1 MSEIESCITSFVDG
15 RVRLRHPSLKR
26 AEDAEQVR
34 GFLASL
40 PGILRVTVNSRTG
53 SLLLE
58 YDPDQI
64 SREDLLALAGQ
75 WADIASAKMRRR
87 HPGSG
92 ASTGPGPS
100 GSRTGACW
108 RRWAR
113 PSPSALPDGNAGM
126 SWREGC
132 SSSSTSPISIPIER
146 LSSRPRRDLPLSGT
160 LSWRRCSASRG
171 HALRLHPGGR
181 SAINGPSA
189 LSVNLKDSIQEAA

>member
-75 WADIASAKMRRR
+75 WADFASAQDEAA
-87 HPGSG
+87 HLGSG

-108 RRWAR
+108 RRSAR

>member
-1 MSEIESCITSFVDG
+1 MSGIESCITSFVDG

-75 WADIASAKMRRR
+75 WADFASAQDEAAAPRKRRFDR
-87 HPGSG
+87 ARAIRFTNRGMLATLG
-92 ASTGPGPS
+92 ASLAFG
-100 GSRTGACW
+100 
-108 RRWAR
+108 
-113 PSPSALPDGNAGM
+113 LAG
-126 SWREGC
+126 RERGHVVAG
-132 SSSSTSPISIPIER
+132 
-146 LSSRPRRDLPLSGT
+146 PRRDLPLSGT

>member
-26 AEDAEQVR
+26 AEDAELVR

-75 WADIASAKMRRR
+75 WADFASAQDEAAAPRKRRFDR
-87 HPGSG
+87 ARAIRFTNRGMLATLG
-92 ASTGPGPS
+92 ASLAFG
-100 GSRTGACW
+100 
-108 RRWAR
+108 
-113 PSPSALPDGNAGM
+113 LAG
-126 SWREGC
+126 RERGHVVAGG
-132 SSSSTSPISIPIER
+132 
-146 LSSRPRRDLPLSGT
+146 LFLLFNLAHLYSRPRRDLPLSGT

>member
-26 AEDAEQVR
+26 AEDAELVR

-75 WADIASAKMRRR
+75 WADFASAQDE
-87 HPGSG
+87 
-92 ASTGPGPS
+92 AE
-100 GSRTGACW
+100 A
-108 RRWAR
+108 
-113 PSPSALPDGNAGM
+113 PSALPDGNAGM

-189 LSVNLKDSIQEAA
+189 LSVNLKDSIQEAV

>member
-40 PGILRVTVNSRTG
+40 PGMLRVTVNSRTG

-75 WADIASAKMRRR
+75 WADFASAQDEAAPRKRRFD
-87 HPGSG
+87 
-92 ASTGPGPS
+92 

-108 RRWAR
+108 RRSAR

-132 SSSSTSPISIPIER
+132 SSSSTWPISIPIER

-181 SAINGPSA
+181 STINGPSA
-189 LSVNLKDSIQEAA
+189 LSVNLKDSIQEVA

>member
-26 AEDAEQVR
+26 AEDAELVR

-64 SREDLLALAGQ
+64 SREDLPGSGR
-75 WADIASAKMRRR
+75 ISPPPKMRRR

-108 RRWAR
+108 RRSAR
-113 PSPSALPDGNAGM
+113 PSPSVLPDGNAGM

-171 HALRLHPGGR
+171 HALRLHPGVW
-181 SAINGPSA
+181 STINGPSA

>member
-26 AEDAEQVR
+26 AEDAELVR

-75 WADIASAKMRRR
+75 WADFASAQDEAAAPRKRRFDR
-87 HPGSG
+87 
-92 ASTGPGPS
+92 ARPS

-108 RRWAR
+108 RRSAR
-113 PSPSALPDGNAGM
+113 PSPSVLPDGNAGM

>member
-15 RVRLRHPSLKR
+15 RVRLRYPSLKR

-40 PGILRVTVNSRTG
+40 PGMLRVTAVPGPCCWNTIRIRSAGRTCWPLPG
-53 SLLLE
+53 SGR
-58 YDPDQI
+58 I
-64 SREDLLALAGQ
+64 SPPP
-75 WADIASAKMRRR
+75 KMRRR

-108 RRWAR
+108 RRSAR

>member
-26 AEDAEQVR
+26 AEDAELVR

-75 WADIASAKMRRR
+75 WADFASAQDEAAAPRKRRFDR
-87 HPGSG
+87 ARAIRFTNRGMLATLG
-92 ASTGPGPS
+92 ASLAFG
-100 GSRTGACW
+100 
-108 RRWAR
+108 
-113 PSPSALPDGNAGM
+113 LAG
-126 SWREGC
+126 RE
-132 SSSSTSPISIPIER
+132 
-146 LSSRPRRDLPLSGT
+146 
-160 LSWRRCSASRG
+160 RG
-171 HALRLHPGGR
+171 HVVAGG
-181 SAINGPSA
+181 
-189 LSVNLKDSIQEAA
+189 LFLLFNLAHLYTYRKAP

>member
-26 AEDAEQVR
+26 AEDAELVR

-75 WADIASAKMRRR
+75 WADFASAQDVGGTPEAALRPGQGHPVHEPGHVGDARRVPR
-87 HPGSG
+87 LRPC
-92 ASTGPGPS
+92 
-100 GSRTGACW
+100 RTGTRAC
-108 RRWAR
+108 RGGRAVPPLQPR
-113 PSPSALPDGNAGM
+113 PSLY
-126 SWREGC
+126 
-132 SSSSTSPISIPIER
+132 
-146 LSSRPRRDLPLSGT
+146 L
-160 LSWRRCSASRG
+160 
-171 HALRLHPGGR
+171 
-181 SAINGPSA
+181 
-189 LSVNLKDSIQEAA
+189 

>member
-26 AEDAEQVR
+26 AEDAELVR

-75 WADIASAKMRRR
+75 WADFASAQDEAAAPRKRRFDR
-87 HPGSG
+87 
-92 ASTGPGPS
+92 
-100 GSRTGACW
+100 
-108 RRWAR
+108 AR
-113 PSPSALPDGNAGM
+113 AIRFGLAG
-126 SWREGC
+126 RE
-132 SSSSTSPISIPIER
+132 
-146 LSSRPRRDLPLSGT
+146 
-160 LSWRRCSASRG
+160 RG
-171 HALRLHPGGR
+171 HVVAGGLFLLFSLAHLYTYRKAL
-181 SAINGPSA
+181 
-189 LSVNLKDSIQEAA
+189 

>member
-26 AEDAEQVR
+26 AEDAELVR

-75 WADIASAKMRRR
+75 WADFASAQDEAEAPRKRRFDR
-87 HPGSG
+87 AIRFTNRGMLATLG
-92 ASTGPGPS
+92 ASLAFG
-100 GSRTGACW
+100 
-108 RRWAR
+108 
-113 PSPSALPDGNAGM
+113 LAG
-126 SWREGC
+126 RE
-132 SSSSTSPISIPIER
+132 
-146 LSSRPRRDLPLSGT
+146 
-160 LSWRRCSASRG
+160 RG
-171 HALRLHPGGR
+171 HVVAGGLFLLFNLAHLYTYRKAL
-181 SAINGPSA
+181 
-189 LSVNLKDSIQEAA
+189 

>member
-26 AEDAEQVR
+26 AEDAELVR

-75 WADIASAKMRRR
+75 WADFASA
-87 HPGSG
+87 HCP
-92 ASTGPGPS
+92 
-100 GSRTGACW
+100 
-108 RRWAR
+108 AR
-113 PSPSALPDGNAGM
+113 
-126 SWREGC
+126 
-132 SSSSTSPISIPIER
+132 
-146 LSSRPRRDLPLSGT
+146 
-160 LSWRRCSASRG
+160 
-171 HALRLHPGGR
+171 
-181 SAINGPSA
+181 A
-189 LSVNLKDSIQEAA
+189 LSLIHI

>member
-34 GFLASL
+34 GFLVSL
-40 PGILRVTVNSRTG
+40 PGMLRVTVNSRTG

-75 WADIASAKMRRR
+75 WADFASAQDEAAPRKRRFDR
-87 HPGSG
+87 
-92 ASTGPGPS
+92 PGPS

-108 RRWAR
+108 RRSAR
-113 PSPSALPDGNAGM
+113 LSPSALPDGNAGM

-132 SSSSTSPISIPIER
+132 SCSSTSLTSIPIER
-146 LSSRPRRDLPLSGT
+146 LSSLQDGSFRSRER
-160 LSWRRCSASRG
+160 SAG
-171 HALRLHPGGR
+171 DGVPQAEAMPCVFIPGG
-181 SAINGPSA
+181 GQP
-189 LSVNLKDSIQEAA
+189 

>member
-75 WADIASAKMRRR
+75 WADFASAQDEAAAPRKRRFDR
-87 HPGSG
+87 AQGHPVHEPGHVGDAGSV
-92 ASTGPGPS
+92 PRLRPC
-100 GSRTGACW
+100 RTGTRAC
-108 RRWAR
+108 RGGRAVPPLQPR
-113 PSPSALPDGNAGM
+113 PSLY
-126 SWREGC
+126 
-132 SSSSTSPISIPIER
+132 
-146 LSSRPRRDLPLSGT
+146 L
-160 LSWRRCSASRG
+160 
-171 HALRLHPGGR
+171 
-181 SAINGPSA
+181 
-189 LSVNLKDSIQEAA
+189 